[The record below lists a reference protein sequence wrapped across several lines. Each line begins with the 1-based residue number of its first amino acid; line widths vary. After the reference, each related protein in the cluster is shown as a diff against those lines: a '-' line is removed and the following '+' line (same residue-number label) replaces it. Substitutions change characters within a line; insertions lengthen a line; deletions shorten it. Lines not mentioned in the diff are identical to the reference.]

1 MLVTRRVAREG
12 LGIGAGA
19 PLWCAGEVP
28 AGPRVAIVGARAAHR
43 AALERVPALV
53 EAAAEAGFSVVS
65 GGAIGVDAAVHR
77 AALAAGVPQLAVV
90 PSAPERPY
98 PPHHGPLFAAIA
110 AAPGSGVVFTLQPGQ
125 GPCKAVFASRNGVVI
140 GLAEAVVVVE
150 AARGSGSFGSGRL
163 ALRRRR
169 RVAALL
175 GSPGAAALIADG
187 AAAIDGPLE
196 DPRAWGASLARWLR
210 GGAEAEV
217 EGEAAA
223 AGRRWPEHLRW
234 LAVALVGAGRS
245 GVTVDGLEAGVAGAP
260 ESPAGVLL
268 ALLEA
273 ESLGLVVEA
282 EIGRYRPV
290 GTPAV

>member
-1 MLVTRRVAREG
+1 MLETRRVAREG
-12 LGIGAGA
+12 LGIGVGA

-28 AGPRVAIVGARAAHR
+28 EGPRVAIVGARAAHR
-43 AALERVPALV
+43 ASLERVPALV
-53 EAAAEAGFSVVS
+53 EAAVEAGFVVVS

-77 AALAAGVPQLAVV
+77 AALAIGAPQIAVV

-98 PPHHGPLFAAIA
+98 PAHHAPLFAAIA
-110 AAPGSGVVFTLQPGQ
+110 GAPGSAVLFTLQPGQ

-175 GSPGAAALIADG
+175 GSPGASALVADG
-187 AAAIDGPLE
+187 ATAILGPLE
-196 DPRAWGASLARWLR
+196 DPREWGASLARWLR
-210 GGAEAEV
+210 GGAA
-217 EGEAAA
+217 GAAPTGPSWPAHLGWMAAALAA
-223 AGRRWPEHLRW
+223 AGPR
-234 LAVALVGAGRS
+234 
-245 GVTVDGLEAGVAGAP
+245 GVTVDGLAVGVAGAP
-260 ESPAGVLL
+260 GSPAGVLL

-290 GTPAV
+290 GTPAM